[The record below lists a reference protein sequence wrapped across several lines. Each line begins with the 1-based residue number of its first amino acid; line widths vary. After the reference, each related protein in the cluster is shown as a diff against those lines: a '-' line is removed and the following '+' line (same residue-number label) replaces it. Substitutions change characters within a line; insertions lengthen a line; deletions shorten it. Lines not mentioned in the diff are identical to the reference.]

1 MMTINN
7 KIITSEKADELIVKY
22 YDGET
27 TCEEEELLRIFLK
40 QKNLPPKYDV
50 EKAIF
55 GYFEP
60 QSTVKTPSVTF
71 RPFYRSAAA
80 AVIADLIGFT
90 VYKNIPESKNFA
102 YVDGK
107 KITNLE
113 NVESLANSSLGDVSS
128 DNDQVVEEQLNQF
141 SGVGF

>member
-1 MMTINN
+1 MKTIKNN
-7 KIITSEKADELIVKY
+7 IITSKKADELIVRY

-27 TCEEEELLRIFLK
+27 TCEEEELLRVFLK

-60 QSTVKTPSVTF
+60 KSTVKTPSVTF

-80 AVIADLIGFT
+80 AVIAGLIGFA
-90 VYKNIPESKNFA
+90 VFRNVSESKNFA

-107 KITNLE
+107 KITNIE
-113 NVESLANSSLGDVSS
+113 NIQSLANSSLGDVSS
-128 DNDQVVEEQLNQF
+128 DNDNVVEEQLSQF
-141 SGVGF
+141 SEVGF